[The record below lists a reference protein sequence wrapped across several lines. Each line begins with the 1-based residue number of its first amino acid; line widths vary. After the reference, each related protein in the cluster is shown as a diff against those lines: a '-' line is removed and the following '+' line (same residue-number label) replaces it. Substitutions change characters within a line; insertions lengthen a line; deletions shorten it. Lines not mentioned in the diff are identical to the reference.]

1 MLEVESPN
9 CFERTMK
16 TKRAARSFGLK
27 YRAIALLL
35 VLGVSIAGCGGSGD
49 SGDSPAPVPPPPPA
63 PSLARIEISPAR
75 LSLAPGQVATLRVR
89 TLDQNGA
96 PIAANVTWQSS
107 DPSRLEVVDGTARA
121 IAVGSVTITASS
133 GAVSSP
139 QVPVRISQ
147 PASSGGLIDAALA
160 DGRIDAVTALKYR
173 VFAAYD
179 DPRLPFEYLGNQ
191 RPRYDNRIGF
201 ELALAFDRLSA
212 ADQAD
217 LFPFMVPPAY
227 TDSWLAL
234 REAGAAA
241 ASRTAAAAAGDR
253 VGPAS
258 RPACRQA
265 IAPGWRFIDSQ
276 NFRVWY
282 RHDKYPGDRE
292 VAVKVSEY
300 LEESRT
306 KLLALGMREPLP
318 DESFFNSNRCSGGSA
333 SIDAYL
339 VESGLFGT
347 NGSVLGVTEP
357 LSDASAKSSAFI
369 ILNRDIPS
377 MPEFFGTVAHE
388 YMHVVQAA
396 YENHLN
402 MPNEA
407 REFIKDAIAD
417 WAIDYVRPTDNG
429 EHSSAKY
436 LMDAPTTPLWASSAA
451 LKRYGAYLFFQ
462 FIARLRDAAGNGYGG
477 PVVVKDL
484 WERIAA
490 QPTGRPVDVL
500 ALLDAALPRGLI
512 GTWNAFAVALYNRHP
527 VGSTFQVEDGLSDR
541 PLIATRRVAAAAP
554 VSLDLKSPVDV
565 EGNAVP
571 LPELSL
577 RIERFEF
584 DDDDVSTVT
593 YFNGFTYGLKPE
605 PLRIRSEAY
614 DPPLDIFA
622 GETLGAYVPTSQERG
637 PGRRLTALIR
647 VRSDW
652 TVEDWTNVSIRFF
665 CRERLAE
672 RIDELVLI
680 YSNGAFSS
688 IRPPAKES
696 DNAIGP
702 VFSPPDVPDGQPSR
716 LLSTRMPCHQ
726 FQGSSSSTI
735 TVAGGGNN
743 FTATNELSAT
753 FRGQPVRRTVTVQGA
768 RIVHFLPAVMFE
780 AVSGTKR
787 STLQGLIPGCNAAP
801 ISRETSSEATSG
813 RVPSFS
819 VLTNYLPGTAAQ
831 GGYAGWGSGHY
842 FVLTTP
848 TWCTTGATIE
858 TPPPEYFNFDF
869 LWQLPVSENF
879 FKVDLDRRALNATV
893 VAAPPPRFTGSFPPS
908 WLSTRRT
915 WCFVATREGQTAAGQ
930 GCL

>member
-1 MLEVESPN
+1 MFGNWYKWTLGGAI
-9 CFERTMK
+9 RHGGL
-16 TKRAARSFGLK
+16 AA
-27 YRAIALLL
+27 AAALALS
-35 VLGVSIAGCGGSGD
+35 VLTACGGSDNASAPPDPGPTVARVEV
-49 SGDSPAPVPPPPPA
+49 SPT
-63 PSLARIEISPAR
+63 R
-75 LSLAPGQVATLRVR
+75 LSLAPGQTA
-89 TLDQNGA
+89 
-96 PIAANVTWQSS
+96 
-107 DPSRLEVVDGTARA
+107 RLTARA
-121 IAVGSVTITASS
+121 LDAAGMPVAATVSWHSSDTTVVVIESDAARAVGTGSATIWAVVGTVTSA
-133 GAVSSP
+133 AL
-139 QVPVRISQ
+139 PVRVAA
-147 PASSGGLIDAALA
+147 PTSSAGLIDAALRA
-160 DGRIDAVTALKYR
+160 GAIDAPTALKYK

-212 ADQAD
+212 ADQAE

-241 ASRTAAAAAGDR
+241 TGRAAVAAARDR
-253 VGPAS
+253 VGPAA
-258 RPACRQA
+258 RPVCRPA
-265 IAPGWRFIDSQ
+265 IAPGWRYIDSQ

-282 RHDKYPGDRE
+282 RHDKFPGDDA
-292 VAVKVSEY
+292 VAVQVANF
-300 LEESRT
+300 LEESRS
-306 KLLALGMREPLP
+306 KLLALGMREPLA
-318 DESFFNSNRCSGGSA
+318 DDSLFSVNKCVGGSA

-347 NGSVLGVTEP
+347 SNAVLGVTEP
-357 LSDASAKSSAFI
+357 LSGTSAKSSAFI
-369 ILNRDIPS
+369 ILNRNIQS
-377 MPEFFGTVAHE
+377 MPEFFAAVAHE

-402 MPNEA
+402 MPDEA
-407 REFIKDAIAD
+407 LAFISDAIAD
-417 WAIDYVRPTDNG
+417 WAPDYVRPNDNG
-429 EHSSAKY
+429 EHGSAKY
-436 LMDAPTTPLWASSAA
+436 LMDAPTTPLWASSSA
-451 LKRYGAYLFFQ
+451 LKRYGGYLFFQ
-462 FIARLRDAAGNGYGG
+462 FVARLRDSAGNGYGG
-477 PVVVKDL
+477 PAVVKDL
-484 WERIAA
+484 WQRIAA
-490 QPTGRPVDVL
+490 QPTDRPVDVL
-500 ALLDAALPRGLI
+500 ALLDAVLPRGLTE
-512 GTWNAFAVALYNRHP
+512 TWNGFAVALYNRHP
-527 VGSTFQVEDGLSDR
+527 VTSTFQAEDGLSDR

-554 VSLDLKSPVDV
+554 ASLDLKSPVDND
-565 EGNAVP
+565 GNALP

-584 DDDDVSTVT
+584 ADDDVSTVT

-605 PLRIRSEAY
+605 ALPLRSEAY
-614 DPPLDIFA
+614 DPPLDMFA

-647 VRSDW
+647 VGTMW
-652 TVEDWTNVSIRFF
+652 TVEDWTNVPIRFF

-688 IRPPAKES
+688 IRPPAQES

-702 VFSPPDVPDGQPSR
+702 VFGPPNVPEGQPSR

-726 FQGSSSSTI
+726 IEGSSSSTI

-743 FTATNELSAT
+743 FTATNVLSAT
-753 FRGQPVRRTVTVQGA
+753 FRGQPARLTITVQGA
-768 RIVHFLPAVMFE
+768 RVVHFLPAVMFE
-780 AVSGTKR
+780 TISGTKR
-787 STLQGLIPGCNAAP
+787 STLQGLIPSCNAAP
-801 ISRETSSEATSG
+801 ISQETSYAATSG

-819 VLTNYLPGTAAQ
+819 LLTNYLPGTAAQ
-831 GGYAGWGSGHY
+831 GGYAGWGGGHY

-848 TWCTTGATIE
+848 TPCTTGATIE

-869 LWQLPVSENF
+869 LWQQPVSENF
-879 FKVDLDRRALNATV
+879 FKVDLDRRTLNATV
-893 VAAPPPRFTGSFPPS
+893 IAAPPPRFTGSFPAS

-915 WCFVATREGQTAAGQ
+915 WCFVATREGQTAPGQ